1 MTGVILATAE
11 GAYKATVM
19 RKSTSRRSAGA
30 LLAALAAMLLHPLA
44 VLARVP
50 SPAAARHGCHCPV
63 KMACCEAGIC
73 HADDPAPGSGPS
85 WSGCRDEAP
94 DRAASPAPSSTFDA
108 ALLPVSDSVTGDDG
122 TPVRSVEAARASAP
136 ARDPATPPPRR
147 SSAAC

>member
-1 MTGVILATAE
+1 MR
-11 GAYKATVM
+11 TV
-19 RKSTSRRSAGA
+19 RLRASAGA
-30 LLAALAAMLLHPLA
+30 LLAVLAATLLSPLAALARTLP
-44 VLARVP
+44 R
-50 SPAAARHGCHCPV
+50 PAPHGCHCPV
-63 KMACCEAGIC
+63 KMACCEAGLC

-94 DRAASPAPSSTFDA
+94 DRAATPAPSSTFDA

-122 TPVRSVEAARASAP
+122 SPVRSVEATRAIAP